1 MHRTIPAALC
11 AAALA
16 LSACM
21 GTTSDETAGA
31 VFGGAL
37 AAITLA
43 AIDAD
48 PAWLL
53 IGTAAGAAAG
63 ALIARNSKTGECAY
77 ADGRGGYY
85 KARCR

>member
-1 MHRTIPAALC
+1 MIRTPIALLC
-11 AAALA
+11 AGALA
-16 LSACM
+16 ISACQM
-21 GTTSDETAGA
+21 TIQEGQGA
-31 VFGGAL
+31 VMGGAL

-43 AIDAD
+43 VLDAD

-63 ALIARNSKTGECAY
+63 AMIARNSKTNECAY

-85 KARCR
+85 KAPCR